1 MYKRRIIGYSI
12 AGIAAFTGVWFLVNQ
27 RSDFVH
33 ANTDAKSSE
42 VSRISS
48 SSKTR
53 DASTLIK
60 VDTPLSSTLI
70 PAPAK
75 QIFIPSAEQ
84 ISEMPE
90 VREAAVKK
98 VADDYREYLDRY
110 SGSSERK
117 ELLFKLLVD
126 RFLFTDVED
135 LEAYDGL
142 VKSLLGDEEFSK
154 FLGYEE
160 YYPRRNQA
168 REGLNQLTSSAG
180 SISSELQRR
189 VSESL
194 TKIPVRNLIWNDA
207 VKNSARGIS
216 PNSDAVRS
224 SFWKE
229 FDTHLVSVRTDLSD
243 SQLVALKKWYGNIVD
258 ERMNTLSS
266 IGQLGR

>member
-1 MYKRRIIGYSI
+1 MYKRRLIGYSI
-12 AGIAAFTGVWFLVNQ
+12 AGIAAFTGVWFLVNS
-27 RSDFVH
+27 RSDSVH
-33 ANTDAKSSE
+33 ADTDTESSE

-48 SSKTR
+48 SSETR
-53 DASTLIK
+53 DASTLVKI
-60 VDTPLSSTLI
+60 DTPLSSTLV

-75 QIFIPSAEQ
+75 QIFIPSVEQ
-84 ISEMPE
+84 IREMPE

-98 VADDYREYLDRY
+98 VADVYREYLDRY

-117 ELLFKLLVD
+117 KLLFKLLVD
-126 RFLFTDVED
+126 RSLFTDVED
-135 LEAYDGL
+135 LGAYDGL

-160 YYPRRNQA
+160 YYPRRDQA
-168 REGLNQLTSSAG
+168 REGLSQLTSSTG

-194 TKIPVRNLIWNDA
+194 TKIPVRNQIWNNA
-207 VKNSARGIS
+207 VINSARGIS

-224 SFWKE
+224 SYWKE
-229 FDTHLVSVRTDLSD
+229 FDAQLVSVRTDLSAA
-243 SQLVALKKWYGNIVD
+243 QLAALKKWYGDIVD
-258 ERMNTLSS
+258 EQMNTLSS